1 MIKKRIPALLLHA
14 AVILAFVLVFAVAR
28 IEAETYSY
36 DSLGH
41 LTRIAYPDGT
51 SIDYTYD
58 ANGNRL
64 TLTAN
69 APPDDT
75 GGGNGGDDGGD
86 DGGGGCFIDTLRY

>member
-1 MIKKRIPALLLHA
+1 MIKNRISTLFLHA
-14 AVILAFVLVFAVAR
+14 AVVLTFVLVFAVAQT
-28 IEAETYSY
+28 EAETYSY
-36 DSLGH
+36 DTLGR

-69 APPDDT
+69 APTGGT
-75 GGGNGGDDGGD
+75 GGGNGGDDDDGG
-86 DGGGGCFIDTLRY
+86 GGGGCFIDTLR